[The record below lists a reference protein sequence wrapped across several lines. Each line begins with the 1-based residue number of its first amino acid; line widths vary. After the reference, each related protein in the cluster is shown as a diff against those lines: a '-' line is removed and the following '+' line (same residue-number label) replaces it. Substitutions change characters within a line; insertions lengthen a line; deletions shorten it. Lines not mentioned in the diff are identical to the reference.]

1 MVTSTPAPT
10 DAGEPNGSLPRYE
23 TLTTVAEQV
32 AAIDTLIPLAKHS
45 IRVFDIDLSRMGW
58 NDPARSQKLS
68 TFLRTATASR
78 LEIIVHDTGWI
89 ERSCPRLMNLFRLH
103 SHAVSIRRTGQDAKS
118 AMDPLMIVDG
128 IHFLHRFDIAQPRAA
143 LSIGDSE
150 AALPFVTR
158 FDAISE
164 SSEPGLTAS
173 VLGL

>member
-1 MVTSTPAPT
+1 MVTSTPAPP

-58 NDPARSQKLS
+58 NDPARSHKLS
-68 TFLRTATASR
+68 AFLRTTPAAR

-103 SHAVSIRRTGQDAKS
+103 THAMAIRRAGQDARN
-118 AMDPLMIVDG
+118 AMDPLVIVDG
-128 IHFLHRFDIAQPRAA
+128 IHFLHRFNIVQPRAA
-143 LSIGDSE
+143 LSIGNSE